1 MSELGWRL
9 LPIYKGRQAP
19 CGGKPADQKIT
30 PSAAASQGTFAA
42 DDASASVRALGM
54 IKGSA
59 IFYDMEHYTTTDT
72 ACRTAV
78 LQFLSAWTKELHR
91 LGYVSGVYAN
101 LNLGARDLANVY
113 NSRLYARPD
122 ALWIARYDG
131 NSSLTGWAGIS
142 DSMWAVHQRA
152 KQYRANVGQ
161 TYGGVTINIDI
172 DNVDA
177 PVGTTAF
184 GYTVTSAG
192 PLKARSGPGRSYPV
206 VKQYPAGASVTVVC
220 QAPGSTVGSTK
231 VWDKLTDST
240 YVSDL
245 YVSTPSSTG
254 FSAPVTRC
262 RYPYQVTASDGVNQR
277 SAPGTSYSI
286 TGRLPGG
293 GLAWLTC
300 QQAGS
305 KVGTTRIWDKISYRH
320 CHRLLRS
327 HPEFGELQQA
337 RAALLTRAR
346 RPPNKNGL
354 RIRVLPKAPVP
365 HGRTECGYAMCSLA
379 PTGQGDPCAISCP
392 PCTARWRSGVELA
405 GEVFQA
411 AVDLDR
417 DHAVAGAKSAGDTQ
431 RRGEIGTGRGSGE
444 DAL

>member
-1 MSELGWRL
+1 MMHGNRLWRSAAAIAAAPFAAVIIAGPALAEPATTVAYPTWASATRYTGLAFDTCTAPPLPAMQAWSASPYRAIGVYAGGVNRTCAQPELTRTWVGAVSELGWRL

-42 DDASASVRALGM
+42 DDSSASVKTLGM

-59 IFYDMEHYTTTDT
+59 IYYDMEHYTTTDT

-113 NSRLYARPD
+113 DSRLYARPD

-152 KQYRANVGQ
+152 KQYRANVSQ

-206 VKQYPAGASVTVVC
+206 VKEYPAGASVTVVC
-220 QAPGSTVGSTK
+220 QAPGSTVGGTK

-245 YVSTPSSTG
+245 YVSTPSDTG

-277 SAPGTSYSI
+277 SGPGTSYSI

-320 CHRLLRS
+320 WVTDYYIATPS
-327 HPEFGELQQA
+327 SASYSKP
-337 RAALLTRAR
+337 
-346 RPPNKNGL
+346 
-354 RIRVLPKAPVP
+354 AP
-365 HGRTECGYAMCSLA
+365 RC
-379 PTGQGDPCAISCP
+379 
-392 PCTARWRSGVELA
+392 
-405 GEVFQA
+405 
-411 AVDLDR
+411 
-417 DHAVAGAKSAGDTQ
+417 
-431 RRGEIGTGRGSGE
+431 
-444 DAL
+444 